1 MKKLFLILTVAALT
15 SSCGIYK
22 TYQRPEVKTDGLY
35 RDTTA
40 TSDTTS
46 IANLSWRELFTD
58 PMLQTLIEQ
67 GLENNTNL
75 RIARL
80 RVDQAEASLKSARLA
95 YIPSLSFDPQG
106 SIGSFDNSKATKTYN
121 VGLSASWE
129 VDIFGRVTNAKKGAK
144 SAFEQSQAYRQ
155 AVQTK
160 LIATIA
166 NSYYTLLMLDNQ
178 VTISEKSL
186 ESWKKTVTMLRALKQ
201 AGQANEAAVAQASS
215 NTLSVEGSILK
226 LKRQIN
232 EMENSLSTLL
242 GTSAQAVSRGTL
254 EGQIFPSELSIGVP
268 VQMLSH
274 RPDVRQAEFALAQSF
289 YATNEARSA
298 FYPRITLGGSAGWTN
313 SAGSFITNPGKL
325 ILSAIGSLTQPIF
338 NKGLN
343 RARLKIAKSQQEEN
357 TIKFQQTLLDA
368 GAEVNNALVQWQTAR
383 QRLDIDARQVYFL
396 KSAVNSTQL
405 MMTHGHTSYL
415 EVITAQL
422 TLLQSELNQS
432 SDKFEEI
439 QGVINLYHA
448 LGGGEI

>member
-1 MKKLFLILTVAALT
+1 
-15 SSCGIYK
+15 
-22 TYQRPEVKTDGLY
+22 
-35 RDTTA
+35 
-40 TSDTTS
+40 
-46 IANLSWRELFTD
+46 
-58 PMLQTLIEQ
+58 
-67 GLENNTNL
+67 
-75 RIARL
+75 
-80 RVDQAEASLKSARLA
+80 
-95 YIPSLSFDPQG
+95 
-106 SIGSFDNSKATKTYN
+106 
-121 VGLSASWE
+121 
-129 VDIFGRVTNAKKGAK
+129 K